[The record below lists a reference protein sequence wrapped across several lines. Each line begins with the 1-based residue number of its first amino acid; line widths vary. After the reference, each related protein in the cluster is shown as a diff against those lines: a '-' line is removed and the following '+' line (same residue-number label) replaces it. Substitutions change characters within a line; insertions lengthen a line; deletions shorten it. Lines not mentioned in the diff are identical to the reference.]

1 MVLVPNEPGAPD
13 SVKEISMEKIPASH
27 QDILEKRAF
36 AHVATID
43 ADGEP
48 QVTPVWIDYD
58 GEYLLVN
65 SQRGRKKDR
74 NLRERPQVAISV
86 QDPENPY
93 RYLGV
98 QGRVVDITEEGA
110 AEHIH
115 KLSRKYNGRDYTL
128 NPGDVR
134 VIYKIQPTNVWTMG

>member
-1 MVLVPNEPGAPD
+1 MD
-13 SVKEISMEKIPASH
+13 KIPTSH
-27 QDILEKRAF
+27 QDILEKRSY

-43 ADGEP
+43 ADGKP

-58 GEYLLVN
+58 GEYLLNN

-86 QDPENPY
+86 QDPDNPY
-93 RYLGV
+93 RYLGI

-115 KLSRKYNGRDYTL
+115 KLSHKYGGRDYPL
-128 NPGDVR
+128 KPGDVR
-134 VIYKIQPTNVWTMG
+134 VIYKIQPINVWTMG

>member
-1 MVLVPNEPGAPD
+1 M
-13 SVKEISMEKIPASH
+13 KQIPTSH
-27 QDILEKRAF
+27 CDILEKRAF

-58 GEYLLVN
+58 GQHLLVN

-74 NLRERPQVAISV
+74 NMRERPQVAVSIL
-86 QDPENPY
+86 DPDNPY
-93 RYLGV
+93 RYIGL
-98 QGRVVDITEEGA
+98 QGRVVEVTEAGA

-115 KLSRKYNGRDYTL
+115 KLSRKYNGRDYSL

-134 VIYKIQPTNVWTMG
+134 AIYKIEPTNVWTMG

>member
-1 MVLVPNEPGAPD
+1 MD
-13 SVKEISMEKIPASH
+13 KIPTSH
-27 QDILEKRAF
+27 QDILEKRSY

-43 ADGEP
+43 ADGKP

-58 GEYLLVN
+58 GEYLLIN

-86 QDPENPY
+86 QDPDNPY
-93 RYLGV
+93 RYLGI

-115 KLSRKYNGRDYTL
+115 KLSRKYGGRDYPL
-128 NPGDVR
+128 KPGDVR
-134 VIYKIQPTNVWTMG
+134 VIYKIQPINVWTMG

>member
-1 MVLVPNEPGAPD
+1 MD
-13 SVKEISMEKIPASH
+13 KIPTSH
-27 QDILEKRAF
+27 QDILEKRSY

-43 ADGEP
+43 ADGKP

-58 GEYLLVN
+58 GEYLLIN

-86 QDPENPY
+86 QDPDNPY
-93 RYLGV
+93 RYLGI

-115 KLSRKYNGRDYTL
+115 KLSHKYGGRDYPL
-128 NPGDVR
+128 KPGDVR
-134 VIYKIQPTNVWTMG
+134 VIYKIQPINVWTMG